1 MWTEIFRP
9 SSILIMA
16 SVEAGVRRRAL
27 SSDRAGETEEQ
38 EAAEVRRREGGQAEG
53 QRRAR
58 PVSLVRTMSVN
69 VDAGLAGEIFDH
81 FCNAATLKSI
91 LRSFRYV

>member
-1 MWTEIFRP
+1 
-9 SSILIMA
+9 MA
-16 SVEAGVRRRAL
+16 SVEAGARRRAL
-27 SSDRAGETEEQ
+27 SSDRAGDIEDTE
-38 EAAEVRRREGGQAEG
+38 ATEVKRREAEG

-81 FCNAATLKSI
+81 FCHAATLKSI
-91 LRSFRYV
+91 LRSFRCVVIREQLVC

>member
-1 MWTEIFRP
+1 MSTE
-9 SSILIMA
+9 
-16 SVEAGVRRRAL
+16 VVRRRAA
-27 SSDRAGETEEQ
+27 STDRTEED
-38 EAAEVRRREGGQAEG
+38 EVRRGQTET

-91 LRSFRYV
+91 LRSFRLTKYIFQLRKQLKKC